1 MKKLFLIVFFMAF
14 VSVNAYSQSKEQDD
28 AVYSTVSEQP
38 SFPEGMQKM
47 MKFISE
53 NRKYPAEAKA
63 KDIHGKVIVA
73 FVVERDGSLS
83 DVKIR
88 RGIGYGCDEEA
99 IRLIKSMPKWT
110 PGKQNGKAVRVS
122 FMLPVSF

>member
-28 AVYSTVSEQP
+28 AVYSMVSEQP
-38 SFPEGMQKM
+38 SFPGGMQEM

-63 KDIHGKVIVA
+63 KDIHGKIIVA

-99 IRLIKSMPKWT
+99 IRVIKSMPKWT
-110 PGKQNGKAVRVS
+110 PGKQNGKVVRVS
-122 FMLPVSF
+122 MMLPVSF

>member
-28 AVYSTVSEQP
+28 AVYQVVSDQP
-38 SFPEGMQKM
+38 QFPGGMQAM

-83 DVKIR
+83 NVKIR

-110 PGKQNGKAVRVS
+110 PGKNGGKAVRVS
-122 FMLPVSF
+122 FMLPVTF

>member
-28 AVYSTVSEQP
+28 AVYSMVSEQP
-38 SFPEGMQKM
+38 SFPGGMQEM
-47 MKFISE
+47 MKFISD

-110 PGKQNGKAVRVS
+110 PGKKNGKAVRVS
-122 FMLPVSF
+122 MMLPVSF

>member
-28 AVYSTVSEQP
+28 AVYSMVSEQP
-38 SFPEGMQKM
+38 SFPGGMQEM

-63 KDIHGKVIVA
+63 KDVHGKVIVA

-88 RGIGYGCDEEA
+88 RGIGYGCDEES
-99 IRLIKSMPKWT
+99 IRVIKSMPKWT

-122 FMLPVSF
+122 MMLPVSF

>member
-28 AVYSTVSEQP
+28 AVYSMVSEQP
-38 SFPEGMQKM
+38 SFPGGMQEM

-99 IRLIKSMPKWT
+99 IRVIKSMPKWT
-110 PGKQNGKAVRVS
+110 PGKQNGKEVRVS
-122 FMLPVSF
+122 FMLPVTF

>member
-28 AVYSTVSEQP
+28 AVYSIVSEQP
-38 SFPEGMQKM
+38 SFPGGMQEM

-63 KDIHGKVIVA
+63 KEIHGKVIVA

-122 FMLPVSF
+122 FMLPVTF

>member
-1 MKKLFLIVFFMAF
+1 MAF

-28 AVYSTVSEQP
+28 AVYSIVSEQP
-38 SFPEGMQKM
+38 SFPGGMQEM

-122 FMLPVSF
+122 FMLPVTF

>member
-1 MKKLFLIVFFMAF
+1 MAF

-28 AVYSTVSEQP
+28 AVYSIVSEQP
-38 SFPEGMQKM
+38 SFPEGMQEM

-122 FMLPVSF
+122 MMLPVSF

>member
-28 AVYSTVSEQP
+28 AVYSIVSEQP
-38 SFPEGMQKM
+38 SFPGGKQEM
-47 MKFISE
+47 MKFISD

-122 FMLPVSF
+122 MMLPVSF

>member
-28 AVYSTVSEQP
+28 AVYSIVSEQP
-38 SFPEGMQKM
+38 SFPGGMQEM
-47 MKFISE
+47 MKFISD

-73 FVVERDGSLS
+73 FVVEHDGSLS

-122 FMLPVSF
+122 MMLPVSF

>member
-1 MKKLFLIVFFMAF
+1 MKKLFLIMLLAF

-28 AVYSTVSEQP
+28 AVYSMVSEQP
-38 SFPEGMQKM
+38 SFPGGMQEM

-110 PGKQNGKAVRVS
+110 PGKKNGKAVRVS
-122 FMLPVSF
+122 FMLPVTF

>member
-28 AVYSTVSEQP
+28 AVYSMVSEQP
-38 SFPEGMQKM
+38 SFPGGMQKM

-99 IRLIKSMPKWT
+99 IRVIKSMPKWT

-122 FMLPVSF
+122 MMLPVSF

>member
-28 AVYSTVSEQP
+28 AVYSMVSEQP
-38 SFPEGMQKM
+38 SFPGGMQEMK
-47 MKFISE
+47 KFISE

-73 FVVERDGSLS
+73 FVVERDGSLG

-99 IRLIKSMPKWT
+99 VRLIKSMPKWT

-122 FMLPVSF
+122 MMLPVSF

>member
-28 AVYSTVSEQP
+28 AVYSMVSEQP
-38 SFPEGMQKM
+38 SFPGGMQEM

-73 FVVERDGSLS
+73 FVVERDGSLG

-99 IRLIKSMPKWT
+99 IRVIKSMPKWT

-122 FMLPVSF
+122 MMLPVSF

>member
-28 AVYSTVSEQP
+28 AVYSVVSEQP
-38 SFPEGMQKM
+38 SFPGGMQDM

-99 IRLIKSMPKWT
+99 IRVIKSMPKWT

-122 FMLPVSF
+122 FMLPVTF

>member
-28 AVYSTVSEQP
+28 AVYSVVSEQP
-38 SFPEGMQKM
+38 SFPGGMQEM

-83 DVKIR
+83 NIEILR
-88 RGIGYGCDEEA
+88 PLGSGCDEEA

-122 FMLPVSF
+122 FKLPVTF

>member
-28 AVYSTVSEQP
+28 AVYSMVSEQP
-38 SFPEGMQKM
+38 SFPGGMQEM

-63 KDIHGKVIVA
+63 KDIHGKVFVA

-110 PGKQNGKAVRVS
+110 PGKKNGKAVRVS
-122 FMLPVSF
+122 MMLPVSF

>member
-28 AVYSTVSEQP
+28 AVYSMVSEQP
-38 SFPEGMQKM
+38 SFPGGMQEM

-63 KDIHGKVIVA
+63 KEIHGKVIVA

-122 FMLPVSF
+122 FMLPVTF

>member
-28 AVYSTVSEQP
+28 AVYSIVSEQP
-38 SFPEGMQKM
+38 SFPGGMQEM

-63 KDIHGKVIVA
+63 KDVHGKVIVA
-73 FVVERDGSLS
+73 FVVERDGSLG

-88 RGIGYGCDEEA
+88 RGFGYGCYEEA

-122 FMLPVSF
+122 MMLPVSF

>member
-28 AVYSTVSEQP
+28 AVYSIVSEQP
-38 SFPEGMQKM
+38 SFPGGMQEM

-73 FVVERDGSLS
+73 FVVERDGSLG

-122 FMLPVSF
+122 MMLPVSF

>member
-28 AVYSTVSEQP
+28 AVYSMVSEQP
-38 SFPEGMQKM
+38 SFPGGMQEM

-122 FMLPVSF
+122 FMLPVTF

>member
-28 AVYSTVSEQP
+28 AVYSMVSEQP
-38 SFPEGMQKM
+38 SFPGGMQEM

-63 KDIHGKVIVA
+63 KDIHGKIIVA

-99 IRLIKSMPKWT
+99 IRVIKSMPKWT
-110 PGKQNGKAVRVS
+110 PGKKNGKAVRVS
-122 FMLPVSF
+122 FMLPVTF

>member
-122 FMLPVSF
+122 MMLPVSF

>member
-28 AVYSTVSEQP
+28 AVYSIVSEQP
-38 SFPEGMQKM
+38 SFPGGMQEM
-47 MKFISE
+47 MKFISD

-110 PGKQNGKAVRVS
+110 PGKQNGKAVRAS
-122 FMLPVSF
+122 MMLPVSF

>member
-1 MKKLFLIVFFMAF
+1 MKKLFLIMFFMAF

-28 AVYSTVSEQP
+28 AVYSIVSEQP
-38 SFPEGMQKM
+38 SFPGGMQEM

-63 KDIHGKVIVA
+63 KEIHGKVIVA

-122 FMLPVSF
+122 FMLPVTF

>member
-28 AVYSTVSEQP
+28 AVYSIVSEQP
-38 SFPEGMQKM
+38 SFPGGMQEM

-99 IRLIKSMPKWT
+99 IRVIKSMPKWT

-122 FMLPVSF
+122 FMLPVTF

>member
-28 AVYSTVSEQP
+28 AVYSMVSEQP
-38 SFPEGMQKM
+38 SFPGGMQEM

-110 PGKQNGKAVRVS
+110 PGKKNGKAVRVS
-122 FMLPVSF
+122 MMLPVSF

>member
-28 AVYSTVSEQP
+28 AVYSMVSEQP

-122 FMLPVSF
+122 FMLPVTF

>member
-14 VSVNAYSQSKEQDD
+14 VSVNAYSQSKAQDD
-28 AVYSTVSEQP
+28 AVYSMVSEQP
-38 SFPEGMQKM
+38 SFPGGMQEM

-63 KDIHGKVIVA
+63 KDVHGKVIVA

-122 FMLPVSF
+122 MMLPVSF

>member
-28 AVYSTVSEQP
+28 AVYSMVSEQP
-38 SFPEGMQKM
+38 SFPGGMQEM

-99 IRLIKSMPKWT
+99 IRVIKSMPKWT

-122 FMLPVSF
+122 FMLPVTF

>member
-28 AVYSTVSEQP
+28 AVYSMVSEQP
-38 SFPEGMQKM
+38 SFPGGMQEM

-99 IRLIKSMPKWT
+99 IRVIKSMPKWT
-110 PGKQNGKAVRVS
+110 PGKKNGKAVRVS
-122 FMLPVSF
+122 FMLPVTF

>member
-28 AVYSTVSEQP
+28 AVYSMVSEQP
-38 SFPEGMQKM
+38 SFPGGMQEM

-63 KDIHGKVIVA
+63 KDIHGKIIVA

-99 IRLIKSMPKWT
+99 IRVIKSMPKWT

-122 FMLPVSF
+122 FMLPVTF

>member
-28 AVYSTVSEQP
+28 AVYSMVSEQP
-38 SFPEGMQKM
+38 SFPEGMQEM
-47 MKFISE
+47 MKFISD

-83 DVKIR
+83 DVKIK

-122 FMLPVSF
+122 MMLPVSF

>member
-28 AVYSTVSEQP
+28 AVYSIVSEQP
-38 SFPEGMQKM
+38 SFPGGMQEM

-122 FMLPVSF
+122 FMLPVTF